1 MGKFIA
7 LNAYIKK
14 ENDKTNRINSN
25 SWWIKDI
32 WEFLKLF
39 LPLFCKLKL
48 EKIKSSLIFY
58 LAKLFLHVRLRSEKR
73 YLRLGQNSKLSLF
86 LYKMHTKLSLLLN
99 RYV

>member
-1 MGKFIA
+1 MI
-7 LNAYIKK
+7 
-14 ENDKTNRINSN
+14 NRINSN

-58 LAKLFLHVRLRSEKR
+58 LAKLFFTCK
-73 YLRLGQNSKLSLF
+73 
-86 LYKMHTKLSLLLN
+86 TKK
-99 RYV
+99 